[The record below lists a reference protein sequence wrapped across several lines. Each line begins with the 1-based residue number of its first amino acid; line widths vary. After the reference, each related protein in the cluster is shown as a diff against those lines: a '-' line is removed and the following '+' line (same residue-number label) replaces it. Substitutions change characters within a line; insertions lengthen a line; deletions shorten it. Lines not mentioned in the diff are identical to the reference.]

1 MSTKIDLLRAQ
12 FSSSKVLA
20 VTNGTPIKA
29 YLLPST
35 DAHQNEYLA
44 DHDFRVKFLTGFT
57 GSNAYVAVTNEKAVL
72 WTDGRYF
79 TQALEQLVP
88 PFKLLKQGQPD
99 SISVEDFI
107 ARELNL
113 GDWIGIDPSLH
124 TYDGGEQLIKTL
136 RSMGFHI
143 ALIRQNLVDE
153 FWNDRPELPDK
164 CPIILLPEEHGR
176 CVRDKLKELRE
187 RISHKKCNSIVLA
200 ALDDIMWLLNIR
212 GFDVKHN
219 PLAYSYLLVTPSEVH
234 LFMDKANIEMR
245 SYLEQENIITH
256 SYAEAYDFISKWNQ
270 EQEAEKAEHRVFV
283 PTSTNY
289 LFGSLFTHSSFVNGS
304 PVQVM
309 KGVKN
314 HVELEGMRQSH
325 IRDSATLVS
334 FLMWI
339 EVELL
344 EGHSHSEI
352 DLANKVDSLR
362 AGTEKYVDLS
372 FSTISA
378 AGDHAAKP
386 HYHSEG
392 EEGKRLVTADQVY
405 LLDSGAHYRDGT
417 TDVTRTIWLEK
428 NSPVPNEF
436 IQYNTLVLKG
446 HITLANTVFPQ
457 ATTGIRL
464 DTLTRHALWQVGL
477 DFGHGTGHGVGH
489 FLNVH
494 EGPVRIGHRAVNTGP
509 DYWIREGMVLTIE
522 PGYYLV
528 GKWGTRIENCYEVVK
543 AKVPSGADF
552 LGFRALTLVEWLNAY
567 HDQVLSTVGGYL
579 QKTNRTKEFEWLK
592 KQCGHI

>member
-1 MSTKIDLLRAQ
+1 MSTKTDLLRAQ
-12 FSSSKVLA
+12 FSSSKVLT

-35 DAHQNEYLA
+35 DAH
-44 DHDFRVKFLTGFT
+44 
-57 GSNAYVAVTNEKAVL
+57 
-72 WTDGRYF
+72 
-79 TQALEQLVP
+79 QALEQLVP

-99 SISVEDFI
+99 SISIEDFI
-107 ARELNL
+107 ARELDV

-124 TYDGGEQLIKTL
+124 TYEKNEDSRPIPTVRVKCLSLVGQEAESYQLRGAAWKLELLIPNGGEQLIKTL

-153 FWNDRPELPDK
+153 FWSDRPALPDK
-164 CPIILLPEEHGR
+164 CPIILLPGEHGR
-176 CVRDKLKELRE
+176 CVKDKLKELRE
-187 RISHKKCNSIVLA
+187 RISKKKCNSIVLT

-219 PLAYSYLLVTPSEVH
+219 PLAYSYLLVTASEVH
-234 LFMDKANIEMR
+234 LFMDKANNEMR
-245 SYLEQENIITH
+245 SYLEQENIIAH
-256 SYAEAYDFISKWNQ
+256 SYAEAYNFISKWNQ
-270 EQEAEKAEHRVFV
+270 KQEAEKAQHRVFV

-289 LFGSLFTHSSFVNGS
+289 LFGSLFAHSSVVDGS

-339 EVELL
+339 EAELL

-352 DLANKVDSLR
+352 DVANKVDSLR

-436 IQYNTLVLKG
+436 VQCNTLVLKG

-457 ATTGIRL
+457 ATT
-464 DTLTRHALWQVGL
+464 
-477 DFGHGTGHGVGH
+477 
-489 FLNVH
+489 
-494 EGPVRIGHRAVNTGP
+494 VRIGHRAVNTSP

-528 GKWGTRIENCYEVVK
+528 DKWGTRIENCYEVVK

-552 LGFRALTLVEWLNAY
+552 LGFRALTLVPIQTSIIDKSLLSHKEAEWLNAY
-567 HDQVLSTVGGYL
+567 HDQVLSIVGGYL
-579 QKTNRTKEFEWLK
+579 QKANKTKEFEWLK
-592 KQCGHI
+592 KHCAHI